1 MCEAFF
7 EWQPMKA
14 SRLRCNAAGT
24 CPSLQGGGEP
34 VWALFVPPPRF
45 RCRVHAIEISASGHG
60 WLSLAVKIKRQ
71 CRRSTS
77 GGVRGD
83 AGLPPAMGLRNRSV
97 VLAGDIVGGQG
108 WARGR
113 RGDSGARVQ
122 GALQGRVLLATL
134 RSTAY
139 VQTMYRQPAP
149 FRRRVRASRGNDV
162 RVERCPQAG
171 RDQTALW
178 SVLGSHVADFP
189 FSFPLIR
196 ETLAAHACRALAI
209 ARPRAVLVQSSA
221 TRDRAIALGHRARPR
236 RARLAAPFIMWEN
249 SLAGESRP
257 LSFLLVQRADVQ
269 L

>member
-134 RSTAY
+134 RSTVHTCKLCTGSLPPSGGAY
-139 VQTMYRQPAP
+139 EPREATTCVSSVVHRLGVTKRP
-149 FRRRVRASRGNDV
+149 FGACSARTSPIFPSRF
-162 RVERCPQAG
+162 
-171 RDQTALW
+171 
-178 SVLGSHVADFP
+178 H
-189 FSFPLIR
+189 
-196 ETLAAHACRALAI
+196 
-209 ARPRAVLVQSSA
+209 
-221 TRDRAIALGHRARPR
+221 
-236 RARLAAPFIMWEN
+236 
-249 SLAGESRP
+249 
-257 LSFLLVQRADVQ
+257 
-269 L
+269 